1 MSKVKFIE
9 DTHQYLTE
17 DGREL
22 ISVSAFTERFKPKVD
37 WKAVAKKVAAKK
49 TKAGEPTTTEEILKK
64 WEEKRDL
71 SAKIGTIFHS
81 IKEEELL
88 GQENPIFYNT
98 PCSTKECLYTGTD
111 KWSIPINKLE
121 NNTVYPELMI
131 YDIEHMICGQSDK
144 VIVANNKINIWDYK
158 GLALDTIIPTETG
171 FKLMA
176 DIQVG
181 DRIFDGEGILTSV
194 KHISEIHYN
203 PCYRV
208 FFDTGDSIVCDHEH
222 KWEIS
227 HRLSKGK
234 YKDLEKR
241 TDELFSYFG
250 KGKPIRIKCNPLVLP
265 KIELP
270 IDPYILGV
278 WLGDGNS
285 HAGRIT
291 NMNPNLWIEIEKRG
305 YTLGKDISG
314 GSSGKAQDKTIFGL
328 ETQLTK
334 LGLLKNKHIPD
345 IYLRGSYEQR
355 LDLLRGFMDTDGS
368 WNRRRKRCVMV
379 TTREW
384 QANGISEI
392 VSSLGWKPTIVKAKT
407 SGFGKNDIPCFHI
420 NFDAGENPFLTRNK
434 DYKPNNKEKSKYRYV
449 KEIRM
454 IETVPTRCI
463 SVDSPTHTYLTTRNY
478 IKTHNTDAEI
488 KFKAFSSQWVKPQKL
503 LGPLAHLDDCN
514 ANIYSIK
521 MSLYMYLLWRANRGT
536 LRTGDIMIEHVHLE
550 RDEDGLP
557 ILEDGKPIV
566 KKIEQIQLP
575 YRKKE
580 VMDMLATLKVK
591 A

>member
-208 FFDTGDSIVCDHEH
+208 FFDTGDI
-222 KWEIS
+222 
-227 HRLSKGK
+227 
-234 YKDLEKR
+234 
-241 TDELFSYFG
+241 
-250 KGKPIRIKCNPLVLP
+250 
-265 KIELP
+265 
-270 IDPYILGV
+270 
-278 WLGDGNS
+278 
-285 HAGRIT
+285 
-291 NMNPNLWIEIEKRG
+291 
-305 YTLGKDISG
+305 
-314 GSSGKAQDKTIFGL
+314 
-328 ETQLTK
+328 
-334 LGLLKNKHIPD
+334 
-345 IYLRGSYEQR
+345 
-355 LDLLRGFMDTDGS
+355 
-368 WNRRRKRCVMV
+368 
-379 TTREW
+379 
-384 QANGISEI
+384 
-392 VSSLGWKPTIVKAKT
+392 
-407 SGFGKNDIPCFHI
+407 
-420 NFDAGENPFLTRNK
+420 
-434 DYKPNNKEKSKYRYV
+434 
-449 KEIRM
+449 
-454 IETVPTRCI
+454 
-463 SVDSPTHTYLTTRNY
+463 
-478 IKTHNTDAEI
+478 
-488 KFKAFSSQWVKPQKL
+488 
-503 LGPLAHLDDCN
+503 
-514 ANIYSIK
+514 
-521 MSLYMYLLWRANRGT
+521 
-536 LRTGDIMIEHVHLE
+536 
-550 RDEDGLP
+550 
-557 ILEDGKPIV
+557 
-566 KKIEQIQLP
+566 
-575 YRKKE
+575 
-580 VMDMLATLKVK
+580 
-591 A
+591 

>member
-88 GQENPIFYNT
+88 GQENPIFYNI

-131 YDIEHMICGQSDK
+131 YDLEHMICGQSDK

-158 GLALDTIIPTETG
+158 
-171 FKLMA
+171 
-176 DIQVG
+176 
-181 DRIFDGEGILTSV
+181 
-194 KHISEIHYN
+194 
-203 PCYRV
+203 
-208 FFDTGDSIVCDHEH
+208 
-222 KWEIS
+222 
-227 HRLSKGK
+227 
-234 YKDLEKR
+234 
-241 TDELFSYFG
+241 
-250 KGKPIRIKCNPLVLP
+250 
-265 KIELP
+265 
-270 IDPYILGV
+270 
-278 WLGDGNS
+278 
-285 HAGRIT
+285 
-291 NMNPNLWIEIEKRG
+291 
-305 YTLGKDISG
+305 
-314 GSSGKAQDKTIFGL
+314 
-328 ETQLTK
+328 
-334 LGLLKNKHIPD
+334 
-345 IYLRGSYEQR
+345 
-355 LDLLRGFMDTDGS
+355 
-368 WNRRRKRCVMV
+368 
-379 TTREW
+379 
-384 QANGISEI
+384 
-392 VSSLGWKPTIVKAKT
+392 
-407 SGFGKNDIPCFHI
+407 
-420 NFDAGENPFLTRNK
+420 
-434 DYKPNNKEKSKYRYV
+434 
-449 KEIRM
+449 
-454 IETVPTRCI
+454 
-463 SVDSPTHTYLTTRNY
+463 
-478 IKTHNTDAEI
+478 TDAEI

-557 ILEDGKPIV
+557 ILENGKPIV